1 MEDSKDQ
8 DRRRNRRFSVSLKGR
23 ILGSDAG
30 FQECSVV
37 DLSPCGAA
45 VRCSIAPP
53 EDQVMLYIESVGR
66 VEAICASHK
75 DAILRL
81 RFECSE
87 NQRQHIAMALGRLL
101 ESGRAVLVRPRREER
116 LPTADFHFERANGAR
131 VPCDALDI
139 SLRGI
144 SLRTPVKP
152 PIGELVVVGRVV
164 GRVVRHHEN
173 GIGVQFDEAGAVPVI
188 RFPQAYGV
196 RRGSGPTHDRL
207 I

>member
-8 DRRRNRRFSVSLKGR
+8 DRRGHRRFSVSLKGR
-23 ILGSDAG
+23 ILASNAG
-30 FQECSVV
+30 FEECSVT

-45 VRCSIAPP
+45 VHCSSPPP

-66 VEAICASHK
+66 VEAICASYQ

-101 ESGRAVLVRPRREER
+101 ESGRAALVRPRREER
-116 LPTADFHFERANGAR
+116 LPTADFHFVRANGAR

-144 SLRTPVKP
+144 SLRTPVRP
-152 PIGELVVVGRVV
+152 PIGEFVMVGRMV
-164 GRVVRHHEN
+164 GRVVRHHEE
-173 GIGVQFDEAGAVPVI
+173 GIGVQFDEAGAAPVI

-196 RRGSGPTHDRL
+196 RRRPGPTHDSL